1 MFAANLFHK
10 TKKSALICMNHSY
23 CILKTRIQC
32 DFECTFDDNKV
43 LLLQVLHFLK
53 SNKQIKEFR
62 LHV

>member
-1 MFAANLFHK
+1 MFTANLFHK
-10 TKKSALICMNHSY
+10 TKKSTLICMNNSY

-32 DFECTFDDNKV
+32 EFECTFDDNQV
-43 LLLQVLHFLK
+43 LLLQVLAFLK